1 MSDKEFKN
9 PFNPEEVERLVKE
22 EMVSALLSESITL
35 KALSRQLPLE
45 ALCEHK
51 DNERSALITCGVCE
65 NKFIVNYKLYID
77 EYKEWYCKQCGQRL
91 VVNKATTGEAHPK
104 K

>member
-1 MSDKEFKN
+1 MSFIN
-9 PFNPEEVERLVKE
+9 PFNYAMIREAMER
-22 EMVSALLSESITL
+22 EMVHTPVGYRSIIL
-35 KALSRQLPLE
+35 EALSRQYPMKV
-45 ALCEHK
+45 LCEYK
-51 DNERSALITCGVCE
+51 EGDKSALVTCMVCE

-91 VVNKATTGEAHPK
+91 VADKATTGVAHPK